1 MTKTQKAGA
10 KLRAIMSNPVL
21 WARYFLKITDK
32 TGQLVPFEFNPQQLD
47 LVSNLKKYNLVLK
60 SRQLGIT
67 SVACALSLY
76 YCHTEKNITCLLMSY
91 SMESARGIFEKLKAL
106 WQELPDCIRLPELT
120 NNRGELKFSNGSR
133 IIVSTCGTKDVARGL
148 TLRYAHLSEYAFFKD
163 DRAKKNLLAL
173 EQALRPDGVIVIEST
188 ANGFNGFSDLWTK
201 AEQGENLYTPHFYGW
216 IDDKI
221 MFAVEQE
228 QFCKKWKARHGKL
241 PTVDDLDTEEKALF
255 ERGATI
261 KQIVWRRLKIA
272 NSSADEFKQ
281 EFPSTPLEAFLTTGQ
296 NVFDTKLIKERSTTL
311 PKTVAPPKKFVM
323 AGLKF
328 WALPVPGVRYYIGV
342 DVAEGLGG
350 DCDHSCIEIIN
361 GDGYQCA
368 ELYTNTI
375 APYRL
380 AEVLLKLA
388 QYYNGALCVIEKAS
402 AGHTVIDK
410 MRNEYAYPNLYK
422 SKQYDSAG
430 QLRRRPGFE
439 TTKKSRPILIN
450 DFREAFENGE
460 VCINSKTLLSE
471 MQLFVDKGGRME
483 HAGTTGDD
491 AVFAFGMALQGI
503 KSGLW
508 YL

>member
-10 KLRAIMSNPVL
+10 KLRAIMANPVL

-47 LVSNLKKYNLVLK
+47 LVNNLQKYNLVLK

-91 SMESARGIFEKLKAL
+91 SMESARGIFEKLKSL
-106 WQELPDCIRLPELT
+106 WQELPDCIRLQELT

-148 TLRYAHLSEYAFFKD
+148 TLRYAHLSEYAFFQD

-241 PTVDDLDTEEKALF
+241 PTADDLDAEEKALF

-296 NVFDTKLIKERSTTL
+296 NVFDTKIIKSRSATL
-311 PKTVAPPKKFVM
+311 PKPVAPPKQFIM

-388 QYYNGALCVIEKAS
+388 QFYNGALCVIEKAS

-410 MRNEYAYPNLYK
+410 MRNEYAYP
-422 SKQYDSAG
+422 DCG
-430 QLRRRPGFE
+430 RVGEP
-439 TTKKSRPILIN
+439 
-450 DFREAFENGE
+450 AF
-460 VCINSKTLLSE
+460 
-471 MQLFVDKGGRME
+471 
-483 HAGTTGDD
+483 
-491 AVFAFGMALQGI
+491 
-503 KSGLW
+503 
-508 YL
+508 

>member
-1 MTKTQKAGA
+1 MSEKYPDLSGTNFPGAIDTFAKKTDP
-10 KLRAIMSNPVL
+10 SSETVL
-21 WARYFLKITDK
+21 W
-32 TGQLVPFEFNPQQLD
+32 V
-47 LVSNLKKYNLVLK
+47 
-60 SRQLGIT
+60 
-67 SVACALSLY
+67 
-76 YCHTEKNITCLLMSY
+76 
-91 SMESARGIFEKLKAL
+91 
-106 WQELPDCIRLPELT
+106 QEC
-120 NNRGELKFSNGSR
+120 
-133 IIVSTCGTKDVARGL
+133 
-148 TLRYAHLSEYAFFKD
+148 YAKMAAGDMQGAYD
-163 DRAKKNLLAL
+163 
-173 EQALRPDGVIVIEST
+173 I
-188 ANGFNGFSDLWTK
+188 NGFSDLWTK

-241 PTVDDLDTEEKALF
+241 PTADDLDAEEKALF

-296 NVFDTKLIKERSTTL
+296 NVFDTKIIKSRSATL
-311 PKTVAPPKKFVM
+311 PKPVAPPKQFIM

-368 ELYTNTI
+368 ELYTSTI

-388 QYYNGALCVIEKAS
+388 QFYNGALCVIEKAS

-410 MRNEYAYPNLYK
+410 MRNEYAY
-422 SKQYDSAG
+422 SS
-430 QLRRRPGFE
+430 
-439 TTKKSRPILIN
+439 
-450 DFREAFENGE
+450 DFRRTPNRRSN
-460 VCINSKTLLSE
+460 VY
-471 MQLFVDKGGRME
+471 
-483 HAGTTGDD
+483 AG
-491 AVFAFGMALQGI
+491 AVFARAGLPRRAAQGFTAQ
-503 KSGLW
+503 GFYFQRRNL
-508 YL
+508 